1 MREIYAAMASRLK
14 SGAPFAAATLV
25 ETKNAAPAPIGTSLI
40 VDSDVS
46 ITGNIGAGCHEG
58 EIVEA
63 ARCALRDG
71 IGRTLEFDMSDEL
84 LDGSACGA
92 SLAVAIWLPAGE
104 FLTVAER
111 IVAGSEA
118 VAFSC
123 GRRLVGIPRRRRL
136 LIVGATQLAS
146 QLTCLAR
153 DCDFHVTVV
162 DPRSAFATERRQPH
176 ADRLHVGWPDDVLP
190 ALLMRADAIV
200 TLAHDVKIDLP
211 ALRCALSSGVAYV
224 GALGSR
230 RSHRARLDALRSLGY
245 SEDQLARI
253 HGPTGLD
260 VGAITEAQIA
270 CSIVAETLAVLNG
283 TTGAPLRELGGA
295 IRV

>member
-1 MREIYAAMASRLK
+1 MREIYAAIGSRLR
-14 SGAPFAAATLV
+14 SAVRFAVATLV

-40 VDSDVS
+40 VDSDGTF
-46 ITGNIGAGCHEG
+46 TGNIGAGCHES

-71 IGRTLEFDMSDEL
+71 IGRTLEFDMNDEL

-92 SLAVAIWLPAGE
+92 SLAVAIWLPANE
-104 FLTVAER
+104 FVTVAER

-118 VAFSC
+118 VTFSC
-123 GRRLVGIPRRRRL
+123 GGRIADIPRRRRL
-136 LIVGATQLAS
+136 LIVGATQLAA
-146 QLTCLAR
+146 QLTRLAR

-162 DPRSAFATERRQPH
+162 DPRAAFATGRRHPD
-176 ADRLHVGWPDDVLP
+176 ADRVLVGWPDEVLP
-190 ALLMRADAIV
+190 ALLARADAVV
-200 TLAHDVKIDLP
+200 TLAHDIKIDLP
-211 ALRCALSSGVAYV
+211 SLRCALSSRVGYI

-230 RSHRARLDALRSLGY
+230 RSHGARLEALRSLGY
-245 SEDQLARI
+245 PEDELARI

-283 TTGAPLRELGGA
+283 TTGAPLRENRSLQ
-295 IRV
+295 RL